1 MMKTALVSVL
11 TFAMAGVLAAQTQ
24 SPGAQ
29 APAVDLKVGDKA
41 PDFSLP
47 GTDGKTHTLADG
59 KGKITVLAWYPK
71 AFTGGCTA
79 ECKSITANS
88 EALKAFD
95 VDYFMASVDDPDT
108 NKKFAEQ
115 EQANFPMLSDPSR
128 QVAAAY
134 GVVPNTTSGVAK
146 RWTFYIGGDGKI
158 LFIDKNVNPNV
169 STAGTDL
176 AAKLTELGAK
186 KK

>member
-1 MMKTALVSVL
+1 MMKAVLVSVMS
-11 TFAMAGVLAAQTQ
+11 FALAGALAAQTPSGQ
-24 SPGAQ
+24 S
-29 APAVDLKVGDKA
+29 PAVDLKVGDKA

-59 KGKITVLAWYPK
+59 KGKITVLAWFPK
-71 AFTGGCTA
+71 AFTSGCTA
-79 ECKSITANS
+79 ECRSIRDNN
-88 EALKAFD
+88 EALKAFN
-95 VDYFMASVDDPDT
+95 VDYFMVSVDDADT
-108 NKKFAEQ
+108 NKKFADQ
-115 EQANFPMLSDPSR
+115 EQVNFPMLSDPSR
-128 QVAAAY
+128 KVAAAY
-134 GVVPNTTSGVAK
+134 GVVPDTTQGLAK

-169 STAGTDL
+169 KTAGTDL